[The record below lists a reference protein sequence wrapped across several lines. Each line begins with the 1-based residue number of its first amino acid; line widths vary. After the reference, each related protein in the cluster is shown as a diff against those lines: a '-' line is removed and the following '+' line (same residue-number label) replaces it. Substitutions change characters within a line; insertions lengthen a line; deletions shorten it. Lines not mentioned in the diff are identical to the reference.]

1 MDVGTR
7 VAAVDVGTRV
17 AADDVGTRVAA
28 LDVGT
33 GVAALDLALL
43 ELINFLGAPAYITCD
58 KVARARYDSRVV
70 S

>member
-33 GVAALDLALL
+33 GVAALDALALL
-43 ELINFLGAPAYITCD
+43 ELINCLGRDITRD
-58 KVARARYDSRVV
+58 KVARALYHSRIV